1 MKKYFSLS
9 ILTVAVMCILS
20 SCNNKQTA
28 DQYLKDDNQRK
39 DVIASIIHSQPY
51 MAEMMHEMMSSDSCK
66 QMMSQNMMND
76 PAMMNAMMDGM
87 MSKCMKDS
95 GMCKMMMGKT
105 MDMCEADQ
113 SKCKMMMESMKSH
126 SNVMKSMKGMDDMK
140 DMDMGADKKEHAEHH
155 TK

>member
-28 DQYLKDDNQRK
+28 DQCLKEDNQRK
-39 DVIASIIHSQPY
+39 DVIVLITHNQPY

-66 QMMSQNMMND
+66 QMMSQKMMND
-76 PAMMNAMMDGM
+76 PAMMDDM

-95 GMCKMMMGKT
+95 TMCKQMMSKT

-126 SNVMKSMKGMDDMK
+126 SGVMKSMKEMDDMK
-140 DMDMGADKKEHAEHH
+140 GMDMASDKKEHAAHH